1 MSPSRSADG
10 ALLLVASPD
19 GPLPAPSSGEFKR
32 RLVHA
37 SGTGLPLLYVLDF
50 VTWRQFGYVMI
61 AASAVAAV
69 LEFFRLIVGLDWRIY
84 DELTRPYEQTNLAGY
99 ALYMFSI
106 TAVALVFAP
115 YLAVPAALM
124 LTIGDPISGLLGTT
138 REAGEPKR
146 PRTLA
151 AMFAVC
157 LLVAVPY
164 LVPVA
169 GVAVGGIAAVAAA
182 LAATVADGFT
192 PVIAGYV
199 IDDNASI
206 PPVAAVA
213 GGVVLALTGAAP
225 VIG

>member
-1 MSPSRSADG
+1 VPLSRSADG
-10 ALLLVASPD
+10 ALLLVAGPD

-115 YLAVPAALM
+115 HLAVPAALM

-146 PRTLA
+146 PRTLG

-157 LLVAVPY
+157 LLVSAPF

-169 GVAVGGIAAVAAA
+169 GVAVGGAAAVAAA
-182 LAATVADGFT
+182 VAATVADGFT

-199 IDDNASI
+199 VDDNASI
-206 PPVAAVA
+206 PPAAAVA
-213 GGVVLALTGAAP
+213 GSAVLAVAGVAP
-225 VIG
+225 VLG